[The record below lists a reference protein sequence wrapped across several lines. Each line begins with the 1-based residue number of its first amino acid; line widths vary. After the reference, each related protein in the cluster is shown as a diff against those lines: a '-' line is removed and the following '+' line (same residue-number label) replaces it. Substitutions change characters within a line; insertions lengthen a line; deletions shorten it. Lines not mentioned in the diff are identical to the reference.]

1 MTAFRIWAEVCVGGR
16 GQEGMEGGREE
27 KKGER
32 GQGRQCVVPLSHRSG
47 GHVGFS
53 AIFPAQRIMPGSLSG
68 TSCHESL
75 RDFLS
80 PNLALHFIEE
90 DRVGREVTG

>member
-1 MTAFRIWAEVCVGGR
+1 MLGA

-53 AIFPAQRIMPGSLSG
+53 AIFLAQRIMPGSLSG
-68 TSCHESL
+68 TSCHQFL

-80 PNLALHFIEE
+80 LILALHFIGE
-90 DRVGREVTG
+90 DRIGREATG